1 MAPYNMNLFSTSPIW
16 PHYGLAFIR
25 VFVGAFMVYHGWEVF
40 NEEKMNTYLQW
51 DQFKDATALSRIYV
65 GKSAELAGGLLLSA
79 GLWTR
84 VASLLIAVT
93 MFYISFFVGTGKIW
107 YEDQHPFMFVLLALV
122 FFFIGPGKYSLDQLL
137 YNKKQAA

>member
-1 MAPYNMNLFSTSPIW
+1 MNLLSTSPIW
-16 PHYGLAFIR
+16 HHSGLAFIR
-25 VFVGAFMVYHGWEVF
+25 VLVGGFMVYHGWEVF
-40 NEEKMNTYLQW
+40 DEEKMNTYLQW
-51 DQFKDATALSRIYV
+51 DQFKDTAAVTKIYL
-65 GKSAELAGGLLLSA
+65 GKIAELAGGLLLSV

-137 YNKKQAA
+137 TSKKMAA

>member
-1 MAPYNMNLFSTSPIW
+1 MNLLSTSPIW
-16 PHYGLAFIR
+16 HHSGLAFIR
-25 VFVGAFMVYHGWEVF
+25 VLVGGFMVYHGWEVF
-40 NEEKMNTYLQW
+40 DEEKMNTYLQW
-51 DQFKDATALSRIYV
+51 DQFKDTAAVTKIYL
-65 GKSAELAGGLLLSA
+65 GKIAELAGGLLLSV

-122 FFFIGPGKYSLDQLL
+122 FFFLGPGKYSLDHLL
-137 YNKKQAA
+137 WDKKLSA

>member
-1 MAPYNMNLFSTSPIW
+1 
-16 PHYGLAFIR
+16 
-25 VFVGAFMVYHGWEVF
+25 
-40 NEEKMNTYLQW
+40 MNTYLQW
-51 DQFKDATALSRIYV
+51 DQFKDATAVSRIYV

-122 FFFIGPGKYSLDQLL
+122 FYFTGPGKYSVDHFLW
-137 YNKKQAA
+137 NKKTAA

>member
-1 MAPYNMNLFSTSPIW
+1 MNLLSTSPIW
-16 PHYGLAFIR
+16 HHSGLAFIR
-25 VFVGAFMVYHGWEVF
+25 VLVGGFMVYHGWEVF
-40 NEEKMNTYLQW
+40 DEEKMNTYLQW
-51 DQFKDATALSRIYV
+51 DQFKDTAAVTKIYL
-65 GKSAELAGGLLLSA
+65 GKIAELAGGLLLSV

-122 FFFIGPGKYSLDQLL
+122 FFFIGPGKYSLDHLL
-137 YNKKQAA
+137 TSKKMAA

>member
-1 MAPYNMNLFSTSPIW
+1 MNLFSTSPIW
-16 PHYGLAFIR
+16 PHYSLAFIR

-40 NEEKMNTYLQW
+40 NDEKMNTYLQW
-51 DQFKDATALSRIYV
+51 DQFKDATAVSRIYV

-107 YEDQHPFMFVLLALV
+107 
-122 FFFIGPGKYSLDQLL
+122 
-137 YNKKQAA
+137 

>member
-1 MAPYNMNLFSTSPIW
+1 MNLFPPSPIW

-51 DQFKDATALSRIYV
+51 DQFKDATAGSRIYA

-122 FFFIGPGKYSLDQLL
+122 FFFIGPGKYSLDHLL